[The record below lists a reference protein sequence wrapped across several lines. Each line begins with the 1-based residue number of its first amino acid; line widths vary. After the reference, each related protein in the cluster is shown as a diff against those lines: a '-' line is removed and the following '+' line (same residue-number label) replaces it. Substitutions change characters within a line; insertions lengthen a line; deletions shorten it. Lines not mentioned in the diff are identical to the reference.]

1 VTTASIDS
9 RRVVTRRL
17 RLAHVITGLELGG
30 GGAVVR
36 TIAGALDRDRFDMDV
51 FCIHEGGAYENE
63 LRQLQVGVT
72 ILDGAWDYRR
82 RLLAYSPSKALQ
94 LSAMLRDGCYD
105 IVHTHLFPAD
115 VLGRVAARWAGIPVM
130 VRSLHNMGGWRTR
143 RHEVTDRFLARWTDK
158 VICCSD
164 FQREVASAREQLAPE
179 MSVTIHHGVQL
190 SRFSPT
196 VDRSAL
202 MTSLGLRADRRT
214 VGTVGRTI
222 PEKGHT
228 FLVDAIPAIV
238 QRHPDAQFLIVGD
251 GAQRTALAARLQ
263 ASGHL
268 DRVSFAGARADIPE
282 MLALMD
288 VFVFPSVSEGFGI
301 AVIEAMASQLP
312 VVASDIRP
320 LTEIVVD
327 GLTGLLVAPRCGAAI
342 AAGVNDLFDSADR
355 CRALG
360 TAGRRRVEAQ
370 FTDSIM
376 VRAHQQLYFDLYTT
390 AAARRARTA
399 A

>member
-1 VTTASIDS
+1 VTSASVGSGRATAKL
-9 RRVVTRRL
+9 RV
-17 RLAHVITGLELGG
+17 AHVITGLELGG
-30 GGAVVR
+30 GGAVIR
-36 TIAGALDRDRFDMDV
+36 TIAGALDRTRFDMDL
-51 FCIHEGGAYENE
+51 FCIHEGGAYEDD
-63 LRQLQVGVT
+63 LRRLQVGVT
-72 ILDGAWDYRR
+72 VLDGAWDYRR
-82 RLLAYSPSKALQ
+82 RLLAYSPSKTLQ
-94 LSAMLRDGCYD
+94 LSIMLRDGNYD

-115 VLGRVAARWAGIPVM
+115 VLGRIAARWAGIPII

-143 RHEVTDRFLARWTDK
+143 RHEMTDRFLARWTDR
-158 VICCSD
+158 VICCSE
-164 FQREVASAREQLAPE
+164 FQREIASAQEHLAPE

-190 SRFSPT
+190 SRFSPAI
-196 VDRSAL
+196 DRHSL
-202 MTSLGLRADRRT
+202 MAELGLRADRRT

-222 PEKGHT
+222 PEKGHM

-238 QRHPDAQFLIVGD
+238 QRHPDVQFLIVGD
-251 GAQRTALAARLQ
+251 GAQRPALAARLQ

-268 DRVSFAGARADIPE
+268 DRVSFAGARPDIPE

-288 VFVFPSVSEGFGI
+288 VFVFPSLTEGFGI

-327 GLTGLLVAPRCGAAI
+327 GVTGLLVAPQRASDI
-342 AAGVNDLFDSADR
+342 SERVNDLLDSAEL

-360 TAGRRRVEAQ
+360 SAGRRRVEQ
-370 FTDSIM
+370 HFTDSIM
-376 VRAHQQLYFDLYTT
+376 VRAHEKLYLELYTT